1 MASVRSKSFSTFLE
15 SQVPPLHPEPVWF
28 LSLFSETELV
38 LPELM
43 SLFHEQQLLPYLHAC
58 IPSSVTS

>member
-15 SQVPPLHPEPVWF
+15 SQVPPLRP